1 MTGGGRDGEGR
12 GGQGKEG
19 NVGDEPG
26 EKERGVL
33 RAKKTDPPPD
43 NKCLPC
49 SPKESASHSVIPFL
63 GLNGEATNSDLF
75 LDFLN

>member
-33 RAKKTDPPPD
+33 RAKKTDPPPII
-43 NKCLPC
+43 N
-49 SPKESASHSVIPFL
+49 ASRVPQKNLLRIV
-63 GLNGEATNSDLF
+63 
-75 LDFLN
+75 